1 MLSAFLTGIRK
12 IEIKESQIPEPSS
25 DEVVIQVKS
34 ALTCGTDLKMY
45 LRGHPKF
52 NFPMLFG
59 HECSG
64 VIYRVGSE
72 VKNFKEGDEV
82 MFVNSASCGRCYY
95 CRRGDENLCVNLFDS
110 IFFGAYSEFAKVS
123 GRIVQR
129 NMFLKPKHLSFTQS
143 AFLEPLSCVM
153 NGIRNLSLKEGDNVL
168 VIGDG
173 PIGLMFVLV
182 LREFFN
188 VNLILAG
195 RHSQRL
201 EIGVK
206 FGANHVINT
215 SETILAEKVKEITEG
230 NGPDLVIECT
240 GKPEVWE
247 EAVEVVAKGG
257 QVVFFGGLPSGTK
270 VNFDATRIHYDQINL
285 KGVFHFTSKD
295 VRTAYDFLYSN
306 SEKLTELI
314 SGRYGL
320 VELPRVFELLTF
332 RQGIKY
338 EIVP

>member
-1 MLSAFLTGIRK
+1 MLAAFLTDIGK
-12 IEIKESQIPEPSS
+12 IEIKESQIPEPSNG
-25 DEVVIQVKS
+25 EVIVQVKS

-64 VIYRVGSE
+64 VIYRAGSG

-82 MFVNSASCGRCYY
+82 MFVNSASCGQCYY

-110 IFFGAYSEFAKVS
+110 IFLGAYSEFAKVPA
-123 GRIVQR
+123 RIVQR

-153 NGIRNLSLKEGDNVL
+153 NGIRNLNAKEGDNVL

-173 PIGLMFVLV
+173 PIGLMFVLAV
-182 LREFFN
+182 KKFFN

-195 RHSQRL
+195 RHAQRL
-201 EIGVK
+201 ELGVK
-206 FGANHVINT
+206 FGADHIINT
-215 SETILAEKVKEITEG
+215 NEVDLRVWAREIT
-230 NGPDLVIECT
+230 NGIGPNLVIECT
-240 GKPEVWE
+240 GRADVWE
-247 EAVEVVAKGG
+247 ESLEIVSKGG
-257 QVVFFGGLPSGTK
+257 LVLLFGGLPAGTK
-270 VNFDATRIHYDQINL
+270 VGFDATKIHYDQIVL
-285 KGVFHFTSKD
+285 RGVFHFTSKD
-295 VRTAYDFLYSN
+295 VRMAYDFLSGN
-306 SEKLTELI
+306 SERLNELI
-314 SGRYGL
+314 SGKYEL
-320 VELPRVFELLTF
+320 LELPRVFELLTL

>member
-1 MLSAFLTGIRK
+1 MLTAFLTGVRK

-25 DEVVIQVKS
+25 EEVVIQVKS

-52 NFPMLFG
+52 SFPMLFG

-64 VIYRVGSE
+64 VVYRVGSA

-82 MFVNSASCGRCYY
+82 MFANSASCGQCYY
-95 CRRGDENLCVNLFDS
+95 CKRGDENLCVNLFDC
-110 IFFGAYSEFAKVS
+110 IFLGAYSEFARVP

-153 NGIRNLSLKEGDNVL
+153 NGIRNLNVREGDYVL

-173 PIGLMFVLV
+173 PIGLMFVLA
-182 LREFFN
+182 LKEFFD

-195 RHSQRL
+195 RHMQRL
-201 EIGVK
+201 ELGVR
-206 FGANHVINT
+206 FGANYIINT
-215 SETILAEKVKEITEG
+215 SEFALSVKVRELTGGI
-230 NGPDLVIECT
+230 GPNLVIECT

-257 QVVFFGGLPSGTK
+257 QVIFFGGLPSGTK
-270 VNFDATRIHYDQINL
+270 VSFDATRIHYDQIDL
-285 KGVFHFTSKD
+285 KGIFHFTSKD
-295 VRTAYDFLYSN
+295 VRMAYDFLSGN
-306 SEKLTELI
+306 SEKLIELI

-320 VELPRVFELLTF
+320 LELPRVFELLTF